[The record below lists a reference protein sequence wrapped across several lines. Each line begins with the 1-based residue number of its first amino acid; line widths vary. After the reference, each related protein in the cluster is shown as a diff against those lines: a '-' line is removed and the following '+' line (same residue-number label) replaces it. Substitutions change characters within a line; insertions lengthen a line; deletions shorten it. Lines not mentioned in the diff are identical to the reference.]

1 MRDDLRYWVGF
12 NRVSGIGPVRLRALQ
27 EHFGSIDRAWHA
39 STEQLRATGLDG
51 RSIEALVQVRQ
62 RLDLDAELAR
72 VLG

>member
-27 EHFGSIDRAWHA
+27 EHFGSIDRTWHA

-51 RSIEALVQVRQ
+51 
-62 RLDLDAELAR
+62 
-72 VLG
+72 